1 MGEEKVTQYVMIQWL
16 KVSKF
21 DGRYDFTQIGYLMNS
36 KKNEYNSI
44 HIETQYNQTVKRQRE
59 HPEIKRREA
68 TYHKQVVD
76 NIKCQ
81 FLSKN
86 DGGQKAV
93 GWHS

>member
-1 MGEEKVTQYVMIQWL
+1 MNTTVSTLRHIIINLSKDKESTL
-16 KVSKF
+16 KSK
-21 DGRYDFTQIGYLMNS
+21 G
-36 KKNEYNSI
+36 
-44 HIETQYNQTVKRQRE
+44 
-59 HPEIKRREA
+59 EA

-76 NIKCQ
+76 NIMCQ